1 MTTQESREQEIKR
14 LNAEKVKQIALCHFY
29 SYYVRHNMSDMLAY
43 VGEDVT
49 WLGSQSDF
57 VAHNRQEFENLL
69 EREIK
74 KVPKQCVMK
83 VISAD
88 VSQVSGNCYQV
99 TGELELRLP
108 VQDNVYYTNLR
119 FSMMICK
126 EDGKF
131 SIVSIHTS
139 TIGKSVLW
147 DDTQVLKERQKRP
160 LTQKKFLQIW
170 RKNILDKYKVKV
182 NTRAIRELDHIY
194 EYIANEKLA
203 PENAKGQVDR
213 IKKAILG
220 LETFLQSHQERN
232 EGRYAAKGYHQLL
245 IDNYI
250 AIFCIDEPNKTV
262 YVVTIQYQ
270 GRNL

>member
-147 DDTQVLKERQKRP
+147 DDTQVLKERQKQFSEEGGENIQDPVTGVFQLGAFKERAARQLEDISNSFKGVEKSFAIQAGREVRVMVIP
-160 LTQKKFLQIW
+160 EKVSDDDMILLARDIAKQVEDELKYPGQI
-170 RKNILDKYKVKV
+170 KV
-182 NTRAIRELDHIY
+182 NVIRESRVTDY
-194 EYIANEKLA
+194 
-203 PENAKGQVDR
+203 AK
-213 IKKAILG
+213 
-220 LETFLQSHQERN
+220 
-232 EGRYAAKGYHQLL
+232 
-245 IDNYI
+245 
-250 AIFCIDEPNKTV
+250 
-262 YVVTIQYQ
+262 
-270 GRNL
+270 

>member
-49 WLGSQSDF
+49 WLGSQSNF

-88 VSQVSGNCYQV
+88 VSSVSGNCYQV

-139 TIGKSVLW
+139 
-147 DDTQVLKERQKRP
+147 
-160 LTQKKFLQIW
+160 
-170 RKNILDKYKVKV
+170 
-182 NTRAIRELDHIY
+182 AIR
-194 EYIANEKLA
+194 
-203 PENAKGQVDR
+203 
-213 IKKAILG
+213 
-220 LETFLQSHQERN
+220 
-232 EGRYAAKGYHQLL
+232 
-245 IDNYI
+245 
-250 AIFCIDEPNKTV
+250 KTA
-262 YVVTIQYQ
+262 
-270 GRNL
+270 L

>member
-49 WLGSQSDF
+49 WLGSQSNF

-139 TIGKSVLW
+139 TIGKSALW
-147 DDTQVLKERQKRP
+147 DDTQVLKERQKQFSEEGGENIQDPVTGVFQLGAFKERAARQ
-160 LTQKKFLQIW
+160 LEDISKEKKYALICTDICNFERVNNLYGMQKADKLLADTAKMIMASGKCCFAAAVWQT
-170 RKNILDKYKVKV
+170 IL
-182 NTRAIRELDHIY
+182 
-194 EYIANEKLA
+194 
-203 PENAKGQVDR
+203 
-213 IKKAILG
+213 
-220 LETFLQSHQERN
+220 
-232 EGRYAAKGYHQLL
+232 
-245 IDNYI
+245 
-250 AIFCIDEPNKTV
+250 
-262 YVVTIQYQ
+262 
-270 GRNL
+270 